1 MSYARRHSTNV
12 CPGNRVRYIRVNRRT
27 VYRLVKA
34 GQIPAVRVGRQWRFR
49 KRDIDAWLGTQ
60 AVSRPP
66 VAEDHTATFTATGR
80 PKVLVVDDEPS
91 VRALLARVL
100 ALADY
105 EVDVAA
111 NSHDALDRV
120 RDHECHLLITDID
133 MPEMN
138 GLTLISETRRLTPR
152 LPAIV
157 MTGCSTEVTAIEAAN
172 PGVSGYF
179 TKPLKIPKILAVA
192 ARVLGE

>member
-1 MSYARRHSTNV
+1 M
-12 CPGNRVRYIRVNRRT
+12 VRNEPFLTTDQVLDYLQVNLRT
-27 VYRLVKA
+27 VYRLIKA

-49 KRDIDAWLGTQ
+49 KSDIDAWLGTQ

-91 VRALLARVL
+91 IRDLLVRAL

-111 NSHDALDRV
+111 NGHDALDRV
-120 RDHECHLLITDID
+120 REHGCHLLITDIE

-138 GLTLISETRRLTPR
+138 GLTLISEARRLTPR

-172 PGVSGYF
+172 IGVSGYF
-179 TKPLKIPKILAVA
+179 TKPFKIPKVLAA
-192 ARVLGE
+192 TARVLGE